1 MLQVQQPWA
10 RQQQMCVPSL
20 SGSTPLLLHNFL
32 QQRQQRSLLL
42 HGGSGYAAVVIRSC
56 ASSAR
61 PSSPWLLVDLGN
73 PGSKYQ
79 GTRHNV
85 GFEMIDAIAQAENNS
100 LTTIQHKPL
109 LGKGLLARR
118 SYQTPCV
125 LPCAALNAGA
135 LADDRN
141 TEETASEPSV
151 SVILLAGGK
160 GKRMGANMPKQYLP
174 LLGQPIA
181 LHSFHTFAKM
191 EEIME
196 IVVVCDPS
204 YRDIFEDAAKTI
216 SIPLKFA
223 LPGKERQDSVY
234 SGLQEINKLAKL
246 ACVHDSAR
254 PLVLPKDISK
264 VIKDATAHG
273 AAVLGVPVKATIKEA
288 GDDLFVTRTLDRQL
302 LWEIQTPQVIEPGLL
317 ARGFELVKR
326 EGFEVTDDVSIVEYL
341 KHPVF
346 ITHGSYAN
354 LKVTTPDDMLVAER
368 ILSQTATT
376 DAEKAVASTI

>member
-1 MLQVQQPWA
+1 MKFKFCNRLTTHLPFVCGRQTFPIGQLRKLTAATRTRAGWA
-10 RQQQMCVPSL
+10 RADCVRTSRVPTSFEYKTR
-20 SGSTPLLLHNFL
+20 SGAREGSRNF
-32 QQRQQRSLLL
+32 
-42 HGGSGYAAVVIRSC
+42 
-56 ASSAR
+56 
-61 PSSPWLLVDLGN
+61 
-73 PGSKYQ
+73 K
-79 GTRHNV
+79 
-85 GFEMIDAIAQAENNS
+85 
-100 LTTIQHKPL
+100 
-109 LGKGLLARR
+109 LLAMRAP
-118 SYQTPCV
+118 Q
-125 LPCAALNAGA
+125 N
-135 LADDRN
+135 
-141 TEETASEPSV
+141 TASEPSV

>member
-1 MLQVQQPWA
+1 MLCDDQANIEVRIVCVFNVENQVY
-10 RQQQMCVPSL
+10 VNL
-20 SGSTPLLLHNFL
+20 IST
-32 QQRQQRSLLL
+32 
-42 HGGSGYAAVVIRSC
+42 
-56 ASSAR
+56 
-61 PSSPWLLVDLGN
+61 
-73 PGSKYQ
+73 
-79 GTRHNV
+79 NV
-85 GFEMIDAIAQAENNS
+85 WV
-100 LTTIQHKPL
+100 
-109 LGKGLLARR
+109 
-118 SYQTPCV
+118 C
-125 LPCAALNAGA
+125 LPA
-135 LADDRN
+135 
-141 TEETASEPSV
+141 
-151 SVILLAGGK
+151 
-160 GKRMGANMPKQYLP
+160 
-174 LLGQPIA
+174 
-181 LHSFHTFAKM
+181 
-191 EEIME
+191 
-196 IVVVCDPS
+196 
-204 YRDIFEDAAKTI
+204 DAAKTI

-354 LKVTTPDDMLVAER
+354 LKV
-368 ILSQTATT
+368 S
-376 DAEKAVASTI
+376 